1 MNDTPPN
8 GKPPESESL
17 LAHLPPDHPLSHDH
31 TIPADAKTTAQRL
44 RRTNLYLVGM
54 MGCGK
59 TTVGRLVAQKLG
71 YQFFDTDALLETA
84 TQQTVAQVFAERG
97 EAGFRE
103 LETQIL
109 AELSS
114 YAYGSLAIATGGGA
128 VLNPQNWSYLHHGI
142 VIWLDVPAEQLY
154 YRLRHS
160 STRPLLQDPDP
171 RQRIQEILDQRRP
184 LYAQADV
191 HVQLRGRESPEF
203 VTARVL
209 EAIARAIRSAEREE
223 E

>member
-8 GKPPESESL
+8 GKPTESESL
-17 LAHLPPDHPLSHDH
+17 LLHLSTDH
-31 TIPADAKTTAQRL
+31 TVPADAETTVRRL

-71 YQFFDTDALLETA
+71 YQFFDTDTLIETA
-84 TQQTVAQVFAERG
+84 THQTVAQVFAERG
-97 EAGFRE
+97 EAGFRD

-114 YAYGSLAIATGGGA
+114 YAYGSLAIATGGGV
-128 VLNPQNWSYLHHGI
+128 VLRPQNWSYLHHGI
-142 VIWLDVPAEQLY
+142 VIWLDVPADQLY

-160 STRPLLQDPDP
+160 TTRPLLQDPDP
-171 RQRIQEILDQRRP
+171 RQRIQELLDQRRS

-209 EAIARAIRSAEREE
+209 EAIARAIRPEAEDPEAE
-223 E
+223 AE

>member
-8 GKPPESESL
+8 GKAIELEL
-17 LAHLPPDHPLSHDH
+17 LLTDLSADHSTDH
-31 TIPADAKTTAQRL
+31 TVPADAKTTAQRL

-71 YQFFDTDALLETA
+71 YQFFDTDALVEAA
-84 TQQTVAQVFAERG
+84 THQTVAQVFAERG
-97 EAGFRE
+97 EDGFRE
-103 LETQIL
+103 LETHIL

-114 YAYGSLAIATGGGA
+114 YAYGSLAIATGGGV
-128 VLNPQNWSYLHHGI
+128 VLRPQNWSYLHYGI
-142 VIWLDVPAEQLY
+142 VVWLDVPAEQLY

-171 RQRIQEILDQRRP
+171 RQRIQDILNQRRP

-209 EAIARAIRSAEREE
+209 EAIAQAIRPEASEE
-223 E
+223 DA